1 MWPSLIIDYL
11 NYACSRGT
19 LHKEESQ
26 KLYEH
31 GSGKQMGEVIYA
43 PESHQVDSV
52 ATRRLI
58 AKLIHRCSPFE
69 RQLCIVAYD
78 YCLLETDRIGR
89 PHL

>member
-1 MWPSLIIDYL
+1 
-11 NYACSRGT
+11 
-19 LHKEESQ
+19 
-26 KLYEH
+26 
-31 GSGKQMGEVIYA
+31 MGEVIYA

-58 AKLIHRCSPFE
+58 AKLIHLCSHFE

-89 PHL
+89 AHL